1 MNGSAEPTT
10 PSPSASHW
18 VRSAGWFLLVGGA
31 AALTHLGV
39 FVWLNQVSI
48 LWPEISNAAG
58 FGVAFVVSFVG
69 HRWLSF
75 ADTGT
80 GVLQSLWRFGAS
92 ALAGFACN
100 EGVFMLLHRG
110 LGWPALPALIAAL
123 IVAAAQTFVLGRF
136 WAFKR

>member
-1 MNGSAEPTT
+1 MSDTAE
-10 PSPSASHW
+10 PSPSASHAPTW
-18 VRSAGWFLLVGGA
+18 ARSGVWFLLVGGA

-39 FVWLNQVSI
+39 FVWLSQAST
-48 LWPEISNAAG
+48 LWPEVANAVG

-75 ADTGT
+75 ADAGT
-80 GVLQSLWRFGAS
+80 GVLQSLWRFGAT

-100 EGVFMLLHRG
+100 EVVFVLLHRV
-110 LGWPALPALIAAL
+110 LGWPGLPALVVAL

-136 WAFKR
+136 WAFRR